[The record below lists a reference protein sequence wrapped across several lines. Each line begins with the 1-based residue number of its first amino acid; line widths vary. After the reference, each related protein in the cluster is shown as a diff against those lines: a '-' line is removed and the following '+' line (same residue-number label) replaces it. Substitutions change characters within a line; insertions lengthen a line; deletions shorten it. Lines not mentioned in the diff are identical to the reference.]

1 MGAGRS
7 PAAERMR
14 RYRRRRREGR
24 FVVRVE
30 VGTEVLH
37 ALVTGRWLSED
48 EAQDP
53 DAVGKVL
60 GRLAERWRQ
69 PRPRPRRPKG
79 KRP

>member
-1 MGAGRS
+1 MARS
-7 PAAERMR
+7 TTPAERMR
-14 RYRRRRREGR
+14 RYRRRRQQGL

-30 VGTEVLH
+30 VGTEILH
-37 ALVTGRWLSED
+37 ALVTGGWLSED

-60 GRLAERWRQ
+60 GRLVERWRQ